1 MMPAASSTFRFR
13 ISGKRLPSCSKPASL
28 PRAKASPRYPF
39 RLGSRNRFSK
49 RQEDQGIAREC
60 FHHGEQDR
68 PHDRSAGSD
77 SNRNSAVTLRD
88 ADGFVATGGV
98 STFASFSRWL
108 AHRHRRGRAGL
119 QRHHGLVADPL
130 RTAREPPAPV
140 GSIVVVHADCRDP
153 RCICP
158 RQRHA
163 VRAAPDLEK
172 IEWPAF
178 TPSWPLCARSAS
190 SAA

>member
-1 MMPAASSTFRFR
+1 MPAASSAHFDSAFPGSACLRAASR
-13 ISGKRLPSCSKPASL
+13 RACRERRHHPDIRSGWGHATVSLSTKKIKGLHEDDFIMASKID
-28 PRAKASPRYPF
+28 RM
-39 RLGSRNRFSK
+39 
-49 RQEDQGIAREC
+49 I
-60 FHHGEQDR
+60 DR
-68 PHDRSAGSD
+68 PVQN

-88 ADGFVATGGV
+88 ADGFVATGV
-98 STFASFSRWL
+98 STFPSFSRWL

-163 VRAAPDLEK
+163 VRAATDWEK